1 MSDLRKVA
9 VVAARFN
16 EAVTAPLVEGAVG
29 VLRRRGVDDVRVVW
43 VAGALELPVVARAA
57 FDAGFEAVVAVGAVI
72 RGETDHYE
80 LVSREAT
87 RGLVEV
93 SLAAG
98 RPVGNAVLA
107 VHEYG
112 QAVERALPGPGN
124 KGAEAAEAVLA
135 AAEAMAELA
144 ASAAS

>member
-1 MSDLRKVA
+1 VA

-29 VLRRRGVDDVRVVW
+29 ALRRRGVEDVRVVW

-57 FDAGFEAVVAVGAVI
+57 VDAGYEAVVAVGAVV

-80 LVSREAT
+80 LVAQGAT
-87 RGLVEV
+87 RGLVDV
-93 SLAAG
+93 SVATG

-107 VHEYG
+107 VHEYS

-135 AAEAMAELA
+135 AAEAMAALT
-144 ASAAS
+144 ASS